1 MNKLI
6 LRFLTQHPSLFLF
19 ALLFRP
25 RLKAVK
31 GDLQSVHDAY
41 ALKDGDQRK
50 ALDLGCGPNPANRF
64 RAGDSWGVDLYEDL
78 DRNVLRCRLG
88 FEPLPFATESL
99 DYLTA
104 YDLLEHIPR
113 YAELPEQGNAPFIFL
128 MNECYRVLKV
138 GGRFLSMTPIYPY
151 LGAFQ
156 DPTHNNI
163 MTMDTLKLY
172 FSDEKLEIAKHYG
185 ITADFKILYQR
196 MLEQHLVAVLEK

>member
-6 LRFLTQHPSLFLF
+6 LAFLERHPALFAF

-25 RLKAVK
+25 RLKAVR
-31 GDLQSVHDAY
+31 GDLQSVHDRFS
-41 ALKDGDQRK
+41 LGEDGARV
-50 ALDLGCGPNPANRF
+50 ALDLGCGPNPSNRF
-64 RAGDSWGVDLYEDL
+64 RAGTAWGVDLYEDPA
-78 DRNVLRCRLG
+78 RGVRKCRLG
-88 FEPLPFATESL
+88 FEPLPFEDGAL

-113 YAELPEQGNAPFIFL
+113 YAELSEQGNAPFIYL
-128 MNECYRVLKV
+128 MNECYRVLKP
-138 GGRFLSMTPIYPY
+138 GGRFLSLTPIYPY

-185 ITADFKILYQR
+185 IKANFTIRYQA
-196 MLEQHLVAVLEK
+196 MLGQHLLAVLDR